1 MRLLQINS
9 NGDLSLVE
17 YFGNDIPPYAIL
29 SHTWGAD
36 EDEISFKDVKKGRAR
51 GKASGYRK
59 IRFCGEQALR
69 DGIHLFWVDTCCIK
83 QESSQDV
90 GEAINSMYRWYHNA
104 VTCYVYLAD
113 VAVGN
118 VMPQDTESEPAWI
131 LAFRSS
137 RWFTRGWTLQELLA
151 PVSIEFYSKDGYR
164 LGDRTTLLPQI
175 QWITGIPEAALRG
188 SSLSDFAV
196 EERISWA
203 RKRITKRE
211 EDAAYSLLGLFGI
224 HMPLIYG
231 EGRRNALKRLQREI
245 VRASRE
251 EPLSPMLS
259 LSSVVLSSTTNSHPS
274 GITTADESN
283 PIGHSGISNASS
295 RNSLHQAPTMYAAL
309 AAIQFI
315 FRIDETRQESV
326 LQMGELP
333 RVIRVNGGVTGRW
346 WKCGSHIREIPEP
359 PSAWR
364 MFTTTSIYYNGGKG
378 YFVAKGGKTIPPR
391 CRAFHYVVV
400 RSPSPRSSSTMMTF
414 PSFCDYHTNP
424 FRYRCTDIRP

>member
-69 DGIHLFWVDTCCIK
+69 DGIHFFWVDTCCIK

-164 LGDRTTLLPQI
+164 LGDRTTLGPQI
-175 QWITGIPEAALRG
+175 QWVTGIPEAALRG

-211 EDAAYSLLGLFGI
+211 EDAAYSLLGIFSI

-245 VRASRE
+245 VIASRD
-251 EPLSPMLS
+251 EPLSPLPS
-259 LSSVVLSSTTNSHPS
+259 LSTTVSSSATTPQLRGDSILITS
-274 GITTADESN
+274 GPNTYTVTR
-283 PIGHSGISNASS
+283 GASTGQAFPRVS
-295 RNSLHQAPTMYAAL
+295 ALHAVSDL
-309 AAIQFI
+309 QFV
-315 FRIDETRQESV
+315 FRIDEIRSE
-326 LQMGELP
+326 LIEGMGP
-333 RVIRVNGGVTGRW
+333 AHKSIRVNGGISGKW
-346 WKCGSHIREIPEP
+346 WMCS
-359 PSAWR
+359 S
-364 MFTTTSIYYNGGKG
+364 SIYQMAELPAAFTLYDRVSIYCSSGT
-378 YFVAKGGKTIPPR
+378 YYVAQGGKTISLHLR
-391 CRAFHYVVV
+391 ICHCIAA
-400 RSPSPRSSSTMMTF
+400 
-414 PSFCDYHTNP
+414 
-424 FRYRCTDIRP
+424 